1 MFAFQAGLWPSAFA
15 RFTTNAERW
24 EALKDLNALL
34 LGLGALSI
42 IAVWAAFT
50 MWLRRIPCANRRHA
64 TLTRRTLDDIVPR
77 GVRVVMYAAI
87 GVTLAA
93 WIATA
98 VVNVP
103 GTPRFWGRL
112 AALAVVLGTV
122 VFFISFSVRRPPH
135 AMDRL
140 FGPAYRA
147 DEVRFAFSLLLLIP
161 LGGAVRLYEE
171 LNNTT
176 VTDLNRLMHLA
187 VALLVTIWAV
197 RLTSYSTG
205 TSGGSQA
212 NAGRLVPNRAER
224 ARGRHRLLLRETF
237 MKTVL
242 RSFVFAAVL
251 GTAASAQGPNLLG
264 NWQGVLQ
271 AGPQQLRIVVVITS
285 GEGGRP
291 AATLYSIDQTPTGTA
306 GSVTLQGS
314 AIRISVPTLGAT
326 FDGKL
331 SADGNSI
338 PGTFAQGGGSLPFTL
353 TRATK
358 DTAFPLPAQP
368 VAMAADAPMA
378 FAVATIKPSNP
389 NAQGKLFTI
398 KGPEV
403 LTINTSLID
412 MMSVVYGVHPRQI
425 LGAPA
430 WAESDKYD
438 ITGRPEAQGVP
449 NQRQLRGMLQKL
461 MEDRFKLTTHTE
473 KRDLPVYALTVGG
486 GGHKLTRNDSNPNG
500 LPGLL
505 FRGLGVLPAL
515 NATMGDFANVMQT
528 AVLDRP
534 VVDRT
539 GLQGRFD
546 FTLTWTPDDSQ
557 FRSMG
562 ARIPPPP
569 ADGSGPPGL
578 FTAIQ
583 EQLGLKLDSS
593 TGPADVIV
601 IDRVEKPS
609 DN

>member
-1 MFAFQAGLWPSAFA
+1 MSEWIDLTVYVMLTIAIWFLLPTWGAKFTVLFVHDRNPEWLHAHPAVAAALRGYPRWNVVWYAWGLVSSVLLFAFQAGLWPSAFA

-338 PGTFAQGGGSLPFTL
+338 PGTFAQGPVEGCSKCL
-353 TRATK
+353 ATAAEPPK
-358 DTAFPLPAQP
+358 PL
-368 VAMAADAPMA
+368 
-378 FAVATIKPSNP
+378 
-389 NAQGKLFTI
+389 
-398 KGPEV
+398 
-403 LTINTSLID
+403 
-412 MMSVVYGVHPRQI
+412 
-425 LGAPA
+425 
-430 WAESDKYD
+430 
-438 ITGRPEAQGVP
+438 
-449 NQRQLRGMLQKL
+449 
-461 MEDRFKLTTHTE
+461 
-473 KRDLPVYALTVGG
+473 
-486 GGHKLTRNDSNPNG
+486 
-500 LPGLL
+500 
-505 FRGLGVLPAL
+505 
-515 NATMGDFANVMQT
+515 
-528 AVLDRP
+528 
-534 VVDRT
+534 
-539 GLQGRFD
+539 
-546 FTLTWTPDDSQ
+546 
-557 FRSMG
+557 
-562 ARIPPPP
+562 
-569 ADGSGPPGL
+569 
-578 FTAIQ
+578 
-583 EQLGLKLDSS
+583 
-593 TGPADVIV
+593 
-601 IDRVEKPS
+601 
-609 DN
+609 